1 MHNINRLFLIIF
13 SLIVLNS
20 CNPYNLSSDELSETL
35 PVLIVFFI
43 IIAIPVA
50 LYILFGFE
58 TKKEG
63 NTVAF
68 RKKMWA
74 VWAGM
79 AAYFCLSLWIFLIV
93 FFILF
98 IVKADADKF
107 PSWLRYTV
115 SAGGI
120 IAGVTFCYRAIQ
132 VYRNRFDKITV
143 FEDRIEIVNNGQ
155 VPVHTTIF
163 FRDIKEM
170 NVTEDA
176 FPDDDSSCYLRINDY
191 VLDLREVNLRKKSD
205 EIGQILKTNLNA
217 FRVKNS
223 QLEESANQ

>member
-93 FFILF
+93 FVILF

-107 PSWLRYTV
+107 PSWLSYTL

-170 NVTEDA
+170 NVTE
-176 FPDDDSSCYLRINDY
+176 RINDY

>member
-1 MHNINRLFLIIF
+1 MYNINRLFLIIF
-13 SLIVLNS
+13 SLIALTS
-20 CNPYNLSSDELSETL
+20 CSPYHVSSDEMSKAL
-35 PVLIVFFI
+35 PVVIVLFI
-43 IIAIPVA
+43 IIGIPIFI
-50 LYILFGFE
+50 YIMFGFE
-58 TKKEG
+58 TKTEG

-79 AAYFCLSLWIFLIV
+79 VAYFCFSLWF
-93 FFILF
+93 FFIGFVTLF
-98 IVKADADKF
+98 IAKTDAEF
-107 PSWLRYTV
+107 PSWLRYTL

-120 IAGVTFCYRAIQ
+120 LAGVTFCYRAIQ

-143 FEDRIEIVNNGQ
+143 FEDRIEIVNNGH

-170 NVTEDA
+170 NVTDKTSSI
-176 FPDDDSSCYLRINDY
+176 DDDASSYLKINDY
-191 VLDLREVNLRKKSD
+191 VLDLRDVNLRQKCD

-217 FRVKNS
+217 FRAKNS
-223 QLEESANQ
+223 QLEESSNQ

>member
-1 MHNINRLFLIIF
+1 MM
-13 SLIVLNS
+13 
-20 CNPYNLSSDELSETL
+20 
-35 PVLIVFFI
+35 
-43 IIAIPVA
+43 
-50 LYILFGFE
+50 FGFE
-58 TKKEG
+58 TKTEG

-93 FFILF
+93 FIILF
-98 IVKADADKF
+98 IAKTDAEF
-107 PSWLRYTV
+107 PSWLRYTL

-120 IAGVTFCYRAIQ
+120 IGGVTFCYRAIQ

-143 FEDRIEIVNNGQ
+143 FEDRIEIVNNGH

-163 FRDIKEM
+163 FRDIKEI
-170 NVTEDA
+170 NITEDA
-176 FPDDDSSCYLRINDY
+176 FADDDASSYLKINDY
-191 VLDLREVNLRKKSD
+191 VLDLRDVNLRQKCD

-217 FRVKNS
+217 FRAKNS
-223 QLEESANQ
+223 QLEESSNQ